1 MSRFIAHVDGGAR
14 GNPGPAAWGVAVV
27 GDDGEV
33 VERHAD
39 ALGHATNNVAEYRA
53 LLEALRLA
61 QSRGAREVEIRG
73 DSELIVRQM
82 LGRYKVKH
90 PDLIPL
96 HQEAAALART
106 FARFA
111 IVHVARE
118 KNRDADKLVNRV
130 LDQLEATPSQPASIH
145 EIASNVEAPPGR

>member
-27 GDDGEV
+27 NEAGEI

-53 LLEALRLA
+53 LIEALRLA
-61 QSRGAREVEIRG
+61 GSRAAGEVEIRG

-96 HQEAAALART
+96 HKEAAALARA
-106 FARFA
+106 FVRFT

-130 LDQLEATPSQPASIH
+130 LDQLEATPAQPASIH
-145 EIASNVEAPPGR
+145 EIAGDVEAKPGR